1 MEWVVFH
8 QTYPSQA
15 ISRYEDNKPIKTQVA
30 PNLSDLEKNLDVPF
44 STNNRQNSSEAV
56 NILKPT
62 ISSDMEAMKE
72 TYRKTYKIGKM
83 K

>member
-1 MEWVVFH
+1 MAF
-8 QTYPSQA
+8 
-15 ISRYEDNKPIKTQVA
+15 
-30 PNLSDLEKNLDVPF
+30 LDVPF